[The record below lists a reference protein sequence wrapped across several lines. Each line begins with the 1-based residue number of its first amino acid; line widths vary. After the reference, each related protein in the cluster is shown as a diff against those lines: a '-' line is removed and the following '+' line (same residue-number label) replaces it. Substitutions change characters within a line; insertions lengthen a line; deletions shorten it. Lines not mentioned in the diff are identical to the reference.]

1 MSFVVYRSSAGSGK
15 TFTLVKEYLKMVLKR
30 PGEFRHILAITFTNK
45 AANEMK
51 ERILDNLKQLS
62 VLESGAPSQAIMHL
76 LPDLRQV
83 TGLDNAGISQRA
95 AETLKLILHNYSDF
109 AITTIDSFVHRIIRT
124 FAHDLHLPLNFEV
137 ELDMDK
143 LIAQSVD
150 LLISRVGSN
159 EQLTKIL
166 VRFLETKTEN
176 EKSWHIEKDL
186 QEFAKSLMNED
197 GTIFIERLRNL
208 SLDDF
213 MEINNRVNAL
223 IAQFENTVHKI
234 GTEAFQLIQN
244 QNISI
249 NSFFHGT
256 NGIGKYFENIS
267 KRNFDKLLPNSYVAS
282 TINDDKWYTAKL
294 DLTDKIAI
302 DSIKPQLVAL
312 FQQIE
317 NFKKDRY
324 NEYLL
329 LKLLTKNIYPIA
341 VLNELDKELNEIKT
355 RNNILP
361 ISEFNKRIAEIVRNE
376 PVPFIYERL
385 GEKYH
390 HFLIDEFQDTSV
402 LQWQNLLPLIA
413 NSLSYNRFNM
423 IVGDGKQAI
432 YRFRS
437 GEVEQFAQLPY
448 IYKNDG
454 NPVNIERELSLVRN
468 YKAENLNKNFRSK
481 AEIIT
486 FNNEFFRCIA
496 SNLPP
501 DYQSIYEGLEQEY
514 DPENTGGLVSIE
526 FLDKKNSESSFE
538 EQNFS
543 KINQIIAQAVND
555 GFEWKD
561 IAILCRS
568 NAKAS
573 NIAQYLIEQGIDI
586 ISSQSLLLACS
597 PEVNFMISCLQ
608 YLNNPVD
615 AISQRAMKQ
624 YLVNTGRIPAEAINK
639 PLKTLTFDFHVS
651 ALIKLPLY
659 DLCEKIIR
667 IFTLNNSVN
676 PHIQFFLDAVLEF
689 SMANRQNLSDFLLW
703 WEEKKKTKSIIV
715 PEGINAVR
723 IMTIHKAK
731 GLEFPVV
738 IYPYAE
744 EKVSL
749 TKKSQWVDFDNPN
762 IPMLRAALL
771 PITKDLAT
779 TTLAPLYEEEKGK
792 SLLDLIN
799 ILYVVLTRASNRL
812 YVLTS
817 FPANEAKEINSIPL
831 FFQQFLKSSGIWS
844 ENKTTYIFGKAVA
857 FLSGK
862 RSSLSGNYHLTSFI
876 SNEWHSKVLI
886 SQQAVEAWDVENPD
900 KNREWGILLH
910 TCLAKIKTADDIDSV
925 LNDYYLQGILDDD
938 ERSRLNE
945 NIRQVITHPMLAGYF
960 THEVTVKT
968 EADILDA
975 NGMLYRPD
983 RLILNGNKA
992 VIIDYKTGKPAEKHR
1007 KQLRNYSCLL
1017 ADLGYTSPKMLL
1029 VYLDKTITIDEFE

>member
-1 MSFVVYRSSAGSGK
+1 MPFVVYKSSAGSGK
-15 TFTLVKEYLKMVLKR
+15 TFTLVKEYLKMVLKK

-62 VLESGAPSQAIMHL
+62 VLENGVPSQAIIHL
-76 LPDLRQV
+76 LPDLKQV
-83 TGLDNAGISQRA
+83 TGLDDAGISQRA

-124 FAHDLHLPLNFEV
+124 FAHDLHLPVNFEV

-197 GTIFIERLRNL
+197 GIVFIEKLRDL

-249 NSFFHGT
+249 NSFFHGSS
-256 NGIGKYFENIS
+256 GIGKYFENIS
-267 KRNFDKLLPNSYVAS
+267 KRNFDKLLPNSYVVS
-282 TINDDKWYTAKL
+282 TINDDKWYAAKP
-294 DLTDKIAI
+294 DLADKMAI
-302 DSIKPQLVAL
+302 DSIKPQLAAF

-317 NFKKDRY
+317 DFKKDHY
-324 NEYLL
+324 DEYLL

-361 ISEFNKRIAEIVRNE
+361 ISEFNKRIAEIVLNE

-402 LQWQNLLPLIA
+402 LQWQNLLPLIT

-454 NPVNIERELSLVRN
+454 NPVNLERELSLVRN
-468 YKAENLNKNFRSK
+468 YKAENLGKNFRSK

-486 FNNEFFRCIA
+486 FNNEFFRCIS

-501 DYQSIYEGLEQEY
+501 DYQSIYKGLEQEY
-514 DPENTGGLVSIE
+514 NPENTGGLVSIE
-526 FLDKKNSESSFE
+526 FLDKKNSESSFD

-561 IAILCRS
+561 MAILCRS

-586 ISSQSLLLACS
+586 ISSQSLLLAGS

-608 YLNNPVD
+608 YLNNPAD
-615 AISQRAMKQ
+615 AISQWAMKQ
-624 YLVNTGRIPAEAINK
+624 YLVNTGKIPAEAIDK
-639 PLKTLTFDFHVS
+639 PLKTLAFDFYVF

-667 IFTLNNSVN
+667 IFKLNDNVN

-689 SMANRQNLSDFLLW
+689 SMANRQNLSDFLSW

-738 IYPYAE
+738 IYPYAD

-762 IPMLRAALL
+762 ISMLRAALL
-771 PITKDLAT
+771 PVTKDLTA
-779 TTLAPLYEEEKGK
+779 TTLAHLYEEEKGK

-817 FPANEAKEINSIPL
+817 LPANEAKEINSIPL
-831 FFQQFLKSSGIWS
+831 FFQQFLKSSGVWS
-844 ENKTTYIFGKAVA
+844 DNKLVYTFGEAVA

-862 RSSLSGNYHLTSFI
+862 RSSLSGNYRLASFI

-886 SQQAVEAWDVENPD
+886 SQLAAEAWDVENPD

-910 TCLAKIKTADDIDSV
+910 ACLAKIKTADDIDNV
-925 LNDYYLQGILDDD
+925 LNDYYLQGILDDN

-945 NIRQVITHPMLAGYF
+945 NIRQVITHPLLAGYF
-960 THEVTVKT
+960 TQEVTVKT
-968 EADILDA
+968 EADILDV

-1017 ADLGYTSPKMLL
+1017 SDLGYTAPKMLL
-1029 VYLDKTITIDEFE
+1029 VYLDKTIAIDEFE